1 MLRKGAYA
9 AAIPCHLQC
18 DTWLVVGRPSAHV
31 DDPAVGQLDVRRL
44 SLEQVGAA
52 ERPGVE
58 LLEAPDVLDHDETGQ
73 DEPVARGQKVP
84 RGYRIVPV
92 SDSPIG
98 PARVGLPAAGN
109 VFG

>member
-1 MLRKGAYA
+1 
-9 AAIPCHLQC
+9 
-18 DTWLVVGRPSAHV
+18 
-31 DDPAVGQLDVRRL
+31 
-44 SLEQVGAA
+44 
-52 ERPGVE
+52 
-58 LLEAPDVLDHDETGQ
+58 VLDHDETGQ